1 MAVYQKNK
9 IQEDVRIALDQN
21 TNSDTLKIIGDVDT
35 LALDDIIASKIVE
48 AVKRVHSSASPYL
61 LDGGHNFGDA
71 IYWKEHESGWIL
83 HRQISGDYQRLAYII
98 NDYQGVHFERLSF

>member
-61 LDGGHNFGDA
+61 L
-71 IYWKEHESGWIL
+71 GWWT
-83 HRQISGDYQRLAYII
+83 
-98 NDYQGVHFERLSF
+98 